1 VCARGSNRALLGGPS
16 TSPLDGG
23 GHSVTDLGDMLLRP
37 PPFETLGALLDADES
52 GRLSDEEFDDCLW
65 LLVCRHVGS
74 IEDAAGLPSRVVNYY
89 ASRRVEWDVGNGG
102 FAQAAYNMYEWFPA
116 AAEGYT
122 ALGLP
127 EAAALIKRAYDLAQA
142 ERRVIGKL
150 KRRRAGISSIFKSFR
165 ESSLAELDNQLVSHL
180 NAVGWEAL
188 TPRLTYARLHRDA
201 FRSLE

>member
-1 VCARGSNRALLGGPS
+1 
-16 TSPLDGG
+16 
-23 GHSVTDLGDMLLRP
+23 VTDLGNLLSRP
-37 PPFETLGALLDADES
+37 PPFETLGALLDADQS

-65 LLVCRHVGS
+65 SLVCRHVSS
-74 IEDAAGLPSRVVNYY
+74 IEDARSLPSPVVNYY
-89 ASRRVEWDVGNGG
+89 ASRRMEWDVGNGG

-127 EAAALIKRAYDLAQA
+127 KAAALIERAYNLAQA
-142 ERRVIGKL
+142 ERGVVGKL

-165 ESSLAELDNQLVSHL
+165 ESSLAELDKQLIGNLDSV
-180 NAVGWEAL
+180 NWWAL